1 MEIDRRNLAMALE
14 DEAAR
19 HAYLYPEKANPRTI
33 LRMILSPLRGK
44 KKIFWMWL
52 LHGLAF
58 GIRPMLSVFV
68 LGRLVRLLEQGATM
82 ERFLVVAALVA
93 GLYFLLSA
101 IVAQTD
107 ARIRATWM
115 IFRVKLINRMLSQYM
130 RMDFGL
136 YENAKFLDVMRRWQ
150 LAFSGNETGLE
161 GIWNRSL
168 EGLGQLISA
177 LLLAGVLIGLL
188 GPWMLVPLVVY
199 LLVVYFTKANIAR
212 FQFAKSEALMQAQRR
227 SYRYTDMA
235 TDFRYGKDTRLYR
248 MQHRF
253 AKGYQPILGALEK
266 LYHAF
271 TGRVFHMSFLE
282 NAGLILLEGTVF
294 ALLFWRDLPAVQFIP
309 ALTAGLLL
317 SQALQRFAGH
327 FLAFYQ
333 YESLYIEDAFTLL
346 AADLQSEQGAAAIPG
361 KGPVEIRLE
370 NVSFSYPGSD
380 KRVLENCSLTLQ
392 AGESCALVGVNGAGK
407 TTLVKLLTGLYRPT
421 EGSVRINGVDATE
434 IPADDLFRMYGVVF
448 QDAQPLAVT
457 IAEYVAASDEKIDR
471 DRVQRSIE
479 KAGLWEKVDSLD
491 QGIDSPLLK
500 VLHDDGVILSGGE
513 NQKLAIAR
521 ALYRKDTRALILDEP
536 TSALDAL
543 AEEKIYREFAELSE
557 GRTTLFISHRLASTR
572 FCDRIAVLSGGRIV
586 EEGTHASLMKE
597 DGLYRSLYETQAKYY
612 RQEETA

>member
-1 MEIDRRNLAMALE
+1 
-14 DEAAR
+14 
-19 HAYLYPEKANPRTI
+19 
-33 LRMILSPLRGK
+33 
-44 KKIFWMWL
+44 
-52 LHGLAF
+52 
-58 GIRPMLSVFV
+58 
-68 LGRLVRLLEQGATM
+68 
-82 ERFLVVAALVA
+82 
-93 GLYFLLSA
+93 
-101 IVAQTD
+101 
-107 ARIRATWM
+107 
-115 IFRVKLINRMLSQYM
+115 
-130 RMDFGL
+130 
-136 YENAKFLDVMRRWQ
+136 
-150 LAFSGNETGLE
+150 
-161 GIWNRSL
+161 
-168 EGLGQLISA
+168 
-177 LLLAGVLIGLL
+177 
-188 GPWMLVPLVVY
+188 
-199 LLVVYFTKANIAR
+199 
-212 FQFAKSEALMQAQRR
+212 
-227 SYRYTDMA
+227 
-235 TDFRYGKDTRLYR
+235 
-248 MQHRF
+248 
-253 AKGYQPILGALEK
+253 
-266 LYHAF
+266 
-271 TGRVFHMSFLE
+271 MSFWKTRGSSCWKGRCSHCSFGGF
-282 NAGLILLEGTVF
+282 AGCAVYSGTHGG
-294 ALLFWRDLPAVQFIP
+294 A
-309 ALTAGLLL
+309 LL

-434 IPADDLFRMYGVVF
+434 IPRMTCFACTGSSF
-448 QDAQPLAVT
+448 DAQPLAVT